1 MTKFNEIILPTNKRF
16 GLFFSAVFL
25 VISIYFFFNKDLST
39 FLIFL
44 VLAFIFCLISIAI
57 PKILLPLNK
66 LWMFIGF
73 ALGKIVSP
81 IILAILYGGIFVPI
95 GIFFKIIGRDE
106 LSIKK
111 RKNKSFWKTRV
122 KVDHKEDLFKNQF

>member
-1 MTKFNEIILPTNKRF
+1 MTRFNEIILPTNKRF

-39 FLIFL
+39 SLIFL

-81 IILAILYGGIFVPI
+81 IILAILYSGIFVPI